1 MGHNEKNNIGVM
13 GIPEGKIKREC
24 IFKSIMFENF
34 LNLKREID
42 IQIHEDKRDKK
53 WIELEQSNTKKHHN

>member
-1 MGHNEKNNIGVM
+1 
-13 GIPEGKIKREC
+13 
-24 IFKSIMFENF
+24 MFENF

-53 WIELEQSNTKKHHN
+53 WIELEQSYTKKHHN